1 MAHTVEINL
10 PSQTP
15 GVVHKLCKHTFSGGS
30 NRRSVYIQA
39 GLHADEH
46 PGLLVIQHLLDHL
59 QQLEQQGLIDGRIVV
74 RPFANPVGM
83 GQQVFG
89 QLPGRFNLAN
99 GENFNRNFPN
109 IVAKLESVL
118 TTTRPAH
125 NDTAAMKALMLSALG
140 DSIPAE
146 TVAANKY
153 LLLHEALQHE
163 LFIDLH
169 CDTSSILHIYANS
182 NQRERALRLATSM
195 GVKAVFL
202 EEEAGGFPLDEAY
215 AKAWKT
221 LYAKEFVDAEHLGF
235 SATVELRGQADVEDD
250 IAEQDALGLLR
261 FLCAEGLIQQK
272 DASEHPAEAEQVIV
286 YPLEGVAHM
295 EATATG
301 IIAWKKALGSAVQR
315 GDIIAEILPLD
326 QQLGTPRIPVVSP
339 VNGVLV
345 ARHHIRL
352 VRAGQRIGMAAGTEP
367 LPGRITGQLMH
378 AF

>member
-1 MAHTVEINL
+1 MAHTVETTL

-30 NRRSVYIQA
+30 GQRSAYIQA

-59 QQLEQQGLIDGRIVV
+59 QQLEKQDRIDGRIVV

-99 GENFNRNFPN
+99 GENFNRNFPS
-109 IVAKLESVL
+109 IIAKLESVL
-118 TTTRPAH
+118 KRTRPAH
-125 NDTAAMKALMLSALG
+125 NDTAAMKALILSALG
-140 DSIPAE
+140 DSMPAE
-146 TVAANKY
+146 TVSANKY
-153 LLLHEALQHE
+153 LLLHEALQHD

-169 CDTSSILHIYANS
+169 CDTSSILHIYANL

-195 GVKAVFL
+195 GVKVVFL

-215 AKAWKT
+215 AKAWNT
-221 LYAKEFVDAEHLGF
+221 LYAKEFVDTEHLGF

-261 FLCAEGLIQQK
+261 FLCAEGLIRQ
-272 DASEHPAEAEQVIV
+272 EHAPPLIEAEQVIV
-286 YPLEGVAHM
+286 YPLEGVAHL
-295 EATATG
+295 EATGTG
-301 IIAWKKALGSAVQR
+301 IIAWKKALGSTIQL
-315 GDIIAEILPLD
+315 GDIIAQILPLD
-326 QQLGTPRIPVVSP
+326 MPLGTPRIPVVSP

-352 VRAGQRIGMAAGTEP
+352 VRTGQRIGMAAGTEP

>member
-1 MAHTVEINL
+1 MAKTVETTL

-15 GVVHKLCKHTFSGGS
+15 GVMHKLCKHTFSGGWGQ
-30 NRRSVYIQA
+30 RSAYIQA

-46 PGLLVIQHLLDHL
+46 PGILVIQHLLVHL
-59 QQLEQQGLIDGRIVV
+59 QKLEQQGRIDGRIVV

-83 GQQVFG
+83 SQQVFG
-89 QLPGRFNLAN
+89 QLPGRFDLAN

-109 IVAKLESVL
+109 IATKLDTLL

-125 NDTAAMKALMLSALG
+125 NDTCAMKALMLFALG
-140 DSIPAE
+140 DSMPAE

-153 LLLHEALQHE
+153 LLLQEALQHD

-169 CDTSSILHIYANS
+169 CDTSSILHIYANL
-182 NQRERALRLATSM
+182 NQQERATRLATSM
-195 GVKAVFL
+195 GVTAVFL

-215 AKAWKT
+215 GKAWKA
-221 LYAKEFVDAEHLGF
+221 LYTKELVDAEHLGF

-261 FLCAEGLIQQK
+261 FLCAEGLIRLDDDIK
-272 DASEHPAEAEQVIV
+272 HPIGLEQVTI
-286 YPLEGVAHM
+286 YPLEGVAHL
-295 EATATG
+295 EATGTG
-301 IIAWKKALGSAVQR
+301 IIAWKKALGSAIQR

-326 QQLGTPRIPVVSP
+326 MQLGTPRIPVLSP
-339 VNGVLV
+339 VDGVLV

-352 VRAGQRIGMAAGTEP
+352 ARSGQRIGMAAGTEP

>member
-1 MAHTVEINL
+1 MAHTVETYL

-15 GVVHKLCKHTFSGGS
+15 GVVHKLCKHSFSGGS
-30 NRRSVYIQA
+30 SQRSAYIQA

-59 QQLEQQGLIDGRIVV
+59 QQLEQHGLIDGRIVV

-83 GQQVFG
+83 GQQIFG

-109 IVAKLESVL
+109 IIAKLESVL

-125 NDTAAMKALMLSALG
+125 NDTGAMKALILTALG

-153 LLLHEALQHE
+153 LLLHEALQHDF
-163 LFIDLH
+163 FIDLH
-169 CDTSSILHIYANS
+169 CDTSSILHIYANL
-182 NQRERALRLATSM
+182 NQRERALRLAKSM

-202 EEEAGGFPLDEAY
+202 EDEAGGFPLDEAY

-221 LYAKEFVDAEHLGF
+221 FYAREFVDSEHLGF

-261 FLCAEGLIQQK
+261 FLCAEGLIRQE
-272 DASEHPAEAEQVIV
+272 DASPLPFEAEQVIV
-286 YPLEGVAHM
+286 YPLEGVAHL

-301 IIAWKKALGSAVQR
+301 VIAWKKKLGSSIQR

-326 QQLGTPRIPVVSP
+326 MQLGTPRIPVVSP

>member
-1 MAHTVEINL
+1 MAHTIETSL

-30 NRRSVYIQA
+30 GQRSAYIQA

-46 PGLLVIQHLLDHL
+46 PGLLVIQHLLVHL
-59 QQLEQQGLIDGRIVV
+59 QALEKQGRIDGRIVV

-109 IVAKLESVL
+109 IVARLESVL
-118 TTTRPAH
+118 TMTRPAH
-125 NDTAAMKALMLSALG
+125 NDTSAMKALMLSALG
-140 DSIPAE
+140 DSMPAE

-153 LLLHEALQHE
+153 LLLQEALQHD

-169 CDTSSILHIYANS
+169 CDTSSILHIYANL

-195 GVKAVFL
+195 GVEAVFL
-202 EEEAGGFPLDEAY
+202 EDEAGGFPLDEAY

-221 LYAKEFVDAEHLGF
+221 LYAKGFVDTEHLGF

-250 IAEQDALGLLR
+250 IAAQDALGLLR
-261 FLCAEGLIQQK
+261 FLCAEGLIREEG
-272 DASEHPAEAEQVIV
+272 ACEHPIEPEQVIV
-286 YPLEGVAHM
+286 YPLEGVAHL
-295 EATATG
+295 EATGTG
-301 IIAWKKALGSAVQR
+301 IVAWKKALGATVR
-315 GDIIAEILPLD
+315 RCEIIAEILPLD
-326 QQLGTPRIPVVSP
+326 MPLGTPRIPLLSP
-339 VNGVLV
+339 VDGVLV

-352 VRAGQRIGMAAGTEP
+352 VRTGQRIGMAAGTEP
-367 LPGRITGQLMH
+367 LPGRIPGQLMH

>member
-1 MAHTVEINL
+1 MVHTVETNL

-15 GVVHKLCKHTFSGGS
+15 GVVHRLCKHTFSGGS
-30 NRRSVYIQA
+30 GQRSAYIQA

-46 PGLLVIQHLLDHL
+46 PGLLVIQHLLVHL
-59 QQLEQQGLIDGRIVV
+59 QQLEKQGRIVGRIV
-74 RPFANPVGM
+74 IRPYANPVGM

-109 IVAKLESVL
+109 IVAKMETVL
-118 TTTRPAH
+118 TITRPAH
-125 NDTAAMKALMLSALG
+125 NDTTAMKALMLSALG

-153 LLLHEALQHE
+153 LLLHEALQHD

-169 CDTSSILHIYANS
+169 CDTSSILHIYANL

-195 GVKAVFL
+195 GVEAVFL
-202 EEEAGGFPLDEAY
+202 EDEAGGFPLDEAY

-221 LYAKEFVDAEHLGF
+221 LYAKALVDTEHLGF

-250 IAEQDALGLLR
+250 MAEQDALGLLR
-261 FLCAEGLIQQK
+261 FLCVEGLILEE
-272 DASEHPAEAEQVIV
+272 APEHPIEPEQVIV
-286 YPLEGVAHM
+286 YPLEGVAHL
-295 EATATG
+295 EATGTG
-301 IIAWKKALGSAVQR
+301 IIAWKKALGSTVQR

-326 QQLGTPRIPVVSP
+326 MQLATPRIPVASP

>member
-1 MAHTVEINL
+1 MAQTVEITL

-15 GVVHKLCKHTFSGGS
+15 GVVHKLCKHTFSGTSGQ
-30 NRRSVYIQA
+30 RSAYIQA

-46 PGLLVIQHLLDHL
+46 PGLLVIQHLLVHL
-59 QQLEQQGLIDGRIVV
+59 QKLEQQERIFGRIVI

-89 QLPGRFNLAN
+89 QLTGRFNLAN

-109 IVAKLESVL
+109 IVGKLETGL

-125 NDTAAMKALMLSALG
+125 NDTSAMKSLMLSALG
-140 DSIPAE
+140 DSIPTE

-153 LLLHEALQHE
+153 LLLHEALQHD

-169 CDTSSILHIYANS
+169 CDTSSILHIYANR
-182 NQRERALRLATSM
+182 NQQERATRLATSM
-195 GVKAVFL
+195 GVTAVFL

-215 AKAWKT
+215 AKAWKA
-221 LYAKEFVDAEHLGF
+221 LYVKEFVDAEHLGF

-250 IAEQDALGLLR
+250 IAEQDAMGLLR
-261 FLCAEGLIQQK
+261 FLCAEGLIRL
-272 DASEHPAEAEQVIV
+272 DDDVELPINPEQVTI
-286 YPLEGVAHM
+286 YPLEGVAHL
-295 EATATG
+295 EATGTG

-315 GDIIAEILPLD
+315 GDLIAEILPLD
-326 QQLGTPRIPVVSP
+326 MQLGTPRIPVPSP
-339 VNGVLV
+339 VDGVLV
-345 ARHHIRL
+345 ARNHIRL

>member
-1 MAHTVEINL
+1 MAHTTESSL

-15 GVVHKLCKHTFSGGS
+15 GVVHKLCKHTFSGGAGQ
-30 NRRSVYIQA
+30 RSAYIQA

-46 PGLLVIQHLLDHL
+46 PGLLVIQHLLVHL
-59 QQLEQQGLIDGRIVV
+59 QALEKQGRIDGRIVV

-109 IVAKLESVL
+109 IVARLESVL
-118 TTTRPAH
+118 TMTRPAH
-125 NDTAAMKALMLSALG
+125 NDTSAMKALMLSALG
-140 DSIPAE
+140 DSMPAE

-153 LLLHEALQHE
+153 LLLQEALQHD

-169 CDTSSILHIYANS
+169 CDTSSILHIYANL

-195 GVKAVFL
+195 GVEAVFL
-202 EEEAGGFPLDEAY
+202 EDEAGGFPLDEAY

-221 LYAKEFVDAEHLGF
+221 LYAKGFVDTEHLGF

-250 IAEQDALGLLR
+250 IAAQDALGLLR
-261 FLCAEGLIQQK
+261 FLCAEGLILEE
-272 DASEHPAEAEQVIV
+272 DACEHPIEPELVIV
-286 YPLEGVAHM
+286 YPLEGVAHL
-295 EATATG
+295 EATGTG
-301 IIAWKKALGSAVQR
+301 IVAWKKALGATVRR
-315 GDIIAEILPLD
+315 GEIIAEILPLD
-326 QQLGTPRIPVVSP
+326 MPLGTPRFPLLSP
-339 VNGVLV
+339 VDGILV

-352 VRAGQRIGMAAGTEP
+352 VRTGQRIGMAAGTEP
-367 LPGRITGQLMH
+367 LPGRIPGQLMH

>member
-1 MAHTVEINL
+1 MAQTVEMAL

-30 NRRSVYIQA
+30 SQRSAYIQA

-46 PGLLVIQHLLDHL
+46 PGLLVIQHLLVHL
-59 QQLEQQGLIDGRIVV
+59 QTLEQQGRIFGRIVI
-74 RPFANPVGM
+74 RPYANPVGM
-83 GQQVFG
+83 SQQVFG
-89 QLPGRFNLAN
+89 QLTGRFNLAN

-109 IVAKLESVL
+109 IVGKLETVL
-118 TTTRPAH
+118 TKTRPAY
-125 NDTAAMKALMLSALG
+125 NDTCAMKALMLSVLG
-140 DSIPAE
+140 DSIPTE

-153 LLLHEALQHE
+153 LLLHEALQHD

-169 CDTSSILHIYANS
+169 CDTSSILHIYANR
-182 NQRERALRLATSM
+182 NQQKRATRLATSM
-195 GVKAVFL
+195 GVTAVFL

-215 AKAWKT
+215 AKAWKA

-250 IAEQDALGLLR
+250 IAEQDAMGLLR
-261 FLCAEGLIQQK
+261 FLSAEGLIRLDE
-272 DASEHPAEAEQVIV
+272 DAEHPIRPEQVTV
-286 YPLEGVAHM
+286 YPLEGVAHL
-295 EATATG
+295 EATGTG
-301 IIAWKKALGSAVQR
+301 IIAWKKALGSSVQR

-326 QQLGTPRIPVVSP
+326 MQLGTPRIPVPSP
-339 VNGVLV
+339 VDGILV
-345 ARHHIRL
+345 ARNHIRL
-352 VRAGQRIGMAAGTEP
+352 ARTGQRIGMAAGTEP

>member
-1 MAHTVEINL
+1 MAQTVETTL

-15 GVVHKLCKHTFSGGS
+15 GVVHKLCKHTFGGS
-30 NRRSVYIQA
+30 LGQRSAYIQA

-46 PGLLVIQHLLDHL
+46 PGLLVIQHLLVHL
-59 QQLEQQGLIDGRIVV
+59 QKLEQQGRIFGRIVI

-89 QLPGRFNLAN
+89 QLTGRFNLAN

-109 IVAKLESVL
+109 IVDKLETVL

-125 NDTAAMKALMLSALG
+125 NDTSAMKALMLSVLG
-140 DSIPAE
+140 DSIPTE

-153 LLLHEALQHE
+153 LLLHEALQHD

-169 CDTSSILHIYANS
+169 CDTSSILHIYANL
-182 NQRERALRLATSM
+182 NQQERATRLATCM
-195 GVKAVFL
+195 GVTAVFL

-221 LYAKEFVDAEHLGF
+221 LYVKEFVDKEHLGF

-250 IAEQDALGLLR
+250 IAEQDAMGLLR
-261 FLCAEGLIQQK
+261 FLCAEGLIRL
-272 DASEHPAEAEQVIV
+272 DDDTEHPIRPEQVTI
-286 YPLEGVAHM
+286 YPLEGVAHL
-295 EATATG
+295 EATGTG

-315 GDIIAEILPLD
+315 GEIIAEILPLD
-326 QQLGTPRIPVVSP
+326 MQLGTSRIPVLSP
-339 VNGVLV
+339 VDGALI

-352 VRAGQRIGMAAGTEP
+352 ARAGQRIGMAAGTEP

>member
-1 MAHTVEINL
+1 
-10 PSQTP
+10 
-15 GVVHKLCKHTFSGGS
+15 
-30 NRRSVYIQA
+30 
-39 GLHADEH
+39 
-46 PGLLVIQHLLDHL
+46 LVHL
-59 QQLEQQGLIDGRIVV
+59 QQLEKQGRIDGRIVI

-83 GQQVFG
+83 SQQVFG

-153 LLLHEALQHE
+153 LLLHEALQHDI
-163 LFIDLH
+163 FIDLH

-221 LYAKEFVDAEHLGF
+221 LYAKEFVDVEHLGF

-272 DASEHPAEAEQVIV
+272 DASEHPTEAEQVIV

-326 QQLGTPRIPVVSP
+326 LQLGTPRIPVVSP

>member
-1 MAHTVEINL
+1 MADTVETNL

-15 GVVHKLCKHTFSGGS
+15 GVVHKLCKHTFCGGS
-30 NRRSVYIQA
+30 NQRSAYIQA

-46 PGLLVIQHLLDHL
+46 PGLLVIQHLLVHL
-59 QQLEQQGLIDGRIVV
+59 QQLEKQGRIDGRIVI

-83 GQQVFG
+83 SQQVFG

-109 IVAKLESVL
+109 IIAKLESVL

-140 DSIPAE
+140 DSMPAE

-153 LLLHEALQHE
+153 LLLHEALQHD

-169 CDTSSILHIYANS
+169 CDTSSILHIYANL
-182 NQRERALRLATSM
+182 NQRGRALRLATSM

-202 EEEAGGFPLDEAY
+202 EEEAGGFPMDEAY
-215 AKAWKT
+215 AKTWKT
-221 LYAKEFVDAEHLGF
+221 LYAKEYVDAENLGF

-261 FLCAEGLIQQK
+261 FLQAEGLIREDNAPQHPIEQ
-272 DASEHPAEAEQVIV
+272 EHVIV
-286 YPLEGVAHM
+286 YPLEGVAHL
-295 EATATG
+295 EATGTG
-301 IIAWKKALGSAVQR
+301 IIAWKKALGATMER

-326 QQLGTPRIPVVSP
+326 MPLGTPRIPVASP

>member
-109 IVAKLESVL
+109 VVAKLESVL

-153 LLLHEALQHE
+153 LLLHEALQHD

-272 DASEHPAEAEQVIV
+272 DASEHPTEAEQVIV

-326 QQLGTPRIPVVSP
+326 LQLGTPRIPVVSP

>member
-1 MAHTVEINL
+1 MAHTVETIL

-15 GVVHKLCKHTFSGGS
+15 GVMHKLCKHTFCGGTGQ
-30 NRRSVYIQA
+30 RSAYIQA

-46 PGLLVIQHLLDHL
+46 PGLLVIQHLLVHL
-59 QQLEQQGLIDGRIVV
+59 QKLEKQGRIDGQIVV

-109 IVAKLESVL
+109 IIAKLESVL

-125 NDTAAMKALMLSALG
+125 NDTTAMKALMLSALG
-140 DSIPAE
+140 GSMPAE

-153 LLLHEALQHE
+153 LLLHEALQHD

-169 CDTSSILHIYANS
+169 CDTSSILHIYANL

-195 GVKAVFL
+195 DVRAVFL

-221 LYAKEFVDAEHLGF
+221 LYAKDYVDAEHLGF
-235 SATVELRGQADVEDD
+235 SATVELRGQADVEDE

-261 FLCAEGLIQQK
+261 FLCEEGLIRQE
-272 DASEHPAEAEQVIV
+272 DAPEHPIKPEHVTV
-286 YPLEGVAHM
+286 YPLEGVAHL
-295 EATATG
+295 EATGTG
-301 IIAWKKALGSAVQR
+301 VIAWKKALGSTVQR

-326 QQLGTPRIPVVSP
+326 MQLGTPRIPVASP

-367 LPGRITGQLMH
+367 LPGRIPGQLMH

>member
-1 MAHTVEINL
+1 MAQTLETTL

-15 GVVHKLCKHTFSGGS
+15 GVVHKLCKHTFSGNSGQ
-30 NRRSVYIQA
+30 RSAYIQA

-46 PGLLVIQHLLDHL
+46 PGLLVIQHLLVHL
-59 QQLEQQGLIDGRIVV
+59 QLLERQGRIDGRIVV

-109 IVAKLESVL
+109 IVAKLEAVL
-118 TTTRPAH
+118 NTTRPAH
-125 NDTAAMKALMLSALG
+125 NDTSAMKALMLSALG
-140 DSIPAE
+140 DSVPVE

-153 LLLHEALQHE
+153 LLLHEALQHD

-169 CDTSSILHIYANS
+169 CDTSSILHIYSNL
-182 NQRERALRLATSM
+182 NQRERAIRLATSM
-195 GVKAVFL
+195 GVEAVFL
-202 EEEAGGFPLDEAY
+202 EDEAGGFPLDEAY

-221 LYAKEFVDAEHLGF
+221 LYAKAFVDTENLGF

-250 IAEQDALGLLR
+250 TAEQDALGLLR
-261 FLCAEGLIQQK
+261 FLCAEGLIREEV
-272 DASEHPAEAEQVIV
+272 APEHPIEPEQVIV
-286 YPLEGVAHM
+286 YPLEGVAHL
-295 EATATG
+295 EATGTG
-301 IIAWKKALGSAVQR
+301 IIAWKKALGSTVQR

-326 QQLGTPRIPVVSP
+326 MQLGTPRIPVSSP
-339 VNGVLV
+339 VDGILV

-352 VRAGQRIGMAAGTEP
+352 VRVGQRIGMAAGIEP

>member
-1 MAHTVEINL
+1 MAHTTETSL

-30 NRRSVYIQA
+30 GQRSAYIQA

-46 PGLLVIQHLLDHL
+46 PGLLVIQHLLVHL
-59 QQLEQQGLIDGRIVV
+59 QALEEQGRIDGRIVV

-109 IVAKLESVL
+109 IVARLESVL
-118 TTTRPAH
+118 TMTRPAH
-125 NDTAAMKALMLSALG
+125 NDTSAMKALMLSALG
-140 DSIPAE
+140 DSMPVE

-153 LLLHEALQHE
+153 LLLQEALQHD

-169 CDTSSILHIYANS
+169 CDTSSTLHIYANL

-195 GVKAVFL
+195 GVEAVFL
-202 EEEAGGFPLDEAY
+202 EDEAGGFPLDEAY

-221 LYAKEFVDAEHLGF
+221 LYAKGFVDTEHLGF

-250 IAEQDALGLLR
+250 IAAQDALGLLR
-261 FLCAEGLIQQK
+261 FLCAEGLIREEGACEPPIK
-272 DASEHPAEAEQVIV
+272 SEQVIV
-286 YPLEGVAHM
+286 YPLEGVAHL
-295 EATATG
+295 EATGTG
-301 IIAWKKALGSAVQR
+301 IVAWKKALGATVR
-315 GDIIAEILPLD
+315 HGEIIAEILPLD
-326 QQLGTPRIPVVSP
+326 MPLGTPRIPLLSP
-339 VNGVLV
+339 VDGVLV

-352 VRAGQRIGMAAGTEP
+352 VRTGQRVGMAAGTEP
-367 LPGRITGQLMH
+367 LPGRIPGQLMH

>member
-1 MAHTVEINL
+1 MAHTLETPL
-10 PSQTP
+10 PSHTP
-15 GVVHKLCKHTFSGGS
+15 GVVHKLFKHSFSGGS
-30 NRRSVYIQA
+30 NTRSAYIQA

-46 PGLLVIQHLLDHL
+46 PGLLVIQHLLVHL
-59 QQLEQQGLIDGRIVV
+59 QRLEEQGRVDGQIVV

-109 IVAKLESVL
+109 IVARLESMLATV
-118 TTTRPAH
+118 RPAR
-125 NDTAAMKALMLSALG
+125 NDTAAIKALMLSALG
-140 DSIPAE
+140 NTLPAE

-153 LLLHEALQHE
+153 LLLQEALQHD

-169 CDTSSILHIYANS
+169 CDTSSILHIYANL
-182 NQRERALRLATSM
+182 NQRERALRLATSI
-195 GVKAVFL
+195 GVEAVFL
-202 EEEAGGFPLDEAY
+202 EEEAGGYPLDEAY

-221 LYAKEFVDAEHLGF
+221 LYSKDLVDAQQLGF

-250 IAEQDALGLLR
+250 VAEQDALGLLR
-261 FLCAEGLIQQK
+261 FLCAEGLIREENP
-272 DASEHPAEAEQVIV
+272 APHPIQAQQVIV
-286 YPLEGVAHM
+286 YPLEGVAHL
-295 EATATG
+295 EATGTG
-301 IIAWKKALGSAVQR
+301 IVAWKKPLGSSIECGEV
-315 GDIIAEILPLD
+315 IAEILPLD
-326 QQLGTPRIPVVSP
+326 MQLGVPRIPVVSP

>member
-59 QQLEQQGLIDGRIVV
+59 QHLEHQGLIDGRIVV

-125 NDTAAMKALMLSALG
+125 NDTAAIKALMLSALG

-153 LLLHEALQHE
+153 LLLHEALQHD

-195 GVKAVFL
+195 GVKTVFL

-261 FLCAEGLIQQK
+261 FLCAEGLIRQ
-272 DASEHPAEAEQVIV
+272 DNASKLPTEAEQVII
-286 YPLEGVAHM
+286 YPLEGVAHL
-295 EATATG
+295 EATGTG
-301 IIAWKKALGSAVQR
+301 IIAWKKALGSTVQR
-315 GDIIAEILPLD
+315 GDIVAEILPLD
-326 QQLGTPRIPVVSP
+326 LQLGTPRIPVVSP

-352 VRAGQRIGMAAGTEP
+352 VRAGQRIGMAAGIEP

>member
-30 NRRSVYIQA
+30 NPRSVYIQA

-59 QQLEQQGLIDGRIVV
+59 QQLEQQGLINGRIVV

-125 NDTAAMKALMLSALG
+125 NDTAAMKTLMLSALG

-153 LLLHEALQHE
+153 LLLQEALQHDM
-163 LFIDLH
+163 FIDLH

-221 LYAKEFVDAEHLGF
+221 LYAQEFVDAEHLGF

-261 FLCAEGLIQQK
+261 FLCAEGLIHPK
-272 DASEHPAEAEQVIV
+272 DASQHPIQAQQVTV

-315 GDIIAEILPLD
+315 GDTIAEILPLD
-326 QQLGTPRIPVVSP
+326 LQLGTPRIPVVSP

>member
-1 MAHTVEINL
+1 MAQTVEMAL

-30 NRRSVYIQA
+30 SQQSAYIQA

-46 PGLLVIQHLLDHL
+46 PGLLVIQHLLVHL
-59 QQLEQQGLIDGRIVV
+59 QTLEQQGRIFGRIVI
-74 RPFANPVGM
+74 RPYANPVGM
-83 GQQVFG
+83 SQQVFG
-89 QLPGRFNLAN
+89 QLTGRFNLAN

-109 IVAKLESVL
+109 IVGKLETVL
-118 TTTRPAH
+118 TKTRPAY
-125 NDTAAMKALMLSALG
+125 NDTCAMKALMLSVLG
-140 DSIPAE
+140 DSIPTE

-153 LLLHEALQHE
+153 LLLHEALQHD

-169 CDTSSILHIYANS
+169 CDTSSILHIYANR
-182 NQRERALRLATSM
+182 NQQKRATRLATSM
-195 GVKAVFL
+195 GVTAVFL

-215 AKAWKT
+215 AKAWKA

-250 IAEQDALGLLR
+250 IAEQDAMGLLR
-261 FLCAEGLIQQK
+261 FLSAEGLIRLDE
-272 DASEHPAEAEQVIV
+272 DAEHPIRPEQVTV
-286 YPLEGVAHM
+286 YPLEGVAHL
-295 EATATG
+295 EATGTG
-301 IIAWKKALGSAVQR
+301 IIAWKKALGSSVQR

-326 QQLGTPRIPVVSP
+326 MQLGTPRIPVPSP
-339 VNGVLV
+339 VDGILV
-345 ARHHIRL
+345 ARNHIRL
-352 VRAGQRIGMAAGTEP
+352 ARAGQRIGMAAGTEP